1 MSDARSDV
9 QSDVS
14 RVVVGVDGTDASRD
28 ALHWAVDYASRTG
41 AQVQA
46 VTAWQWP
53 VSMVTDLPTPAG
65 FDPMDE
71 ARQVLERIIANEL
84 GESPAVTVTAS
95 AYCGSASAI
104 LLDVAQGAELL
115 VVGSRGH
122 GGFAGLLLGSTSEH
136 CVRHAGCPVVVVR
149 HHEAGKMG

>member
-1 MSDARSDV
+1 MTADAVAAQDAP
-9 QSDVS
+9 
-14 RVVVGVDGTDASRD
+14 RVVVGVDGSPASRD
-28 ALHWAVDYASRTG
+28 ALRWAVDYAASIG
-41 AQVQA
+41 AEVQA

-53 VSMVTDLPTPAG
+53 VSMVVDLPIPAG

-71 ARQVLERIIANEL
+71 AREVLEHVIAEEL
-84 GESPAVTVTAS
+84 GETPPVPVTAS
-95 AYCGSASAI
+95 VYCGSGAAI
-104 LLDVAQGAELL
+104 LLEVARGARLL

-149 HHEAGKMG
+149 HAARS